1 MIEISEVLAAL
12 GTEEG
17 KVLLATYI
25 NLFLKSNYP
34 EQVNDETAME
44 SAMTAIVEGLSQC
57 TVPED
62 LDTRTFILGKLAIMI
77 QELEKQGESAAVEEI
92 PPRPLPNGSRYLNPE
107 EVNWL
112 LKYDPK
118 VKSAAEKGA
127 KGFRRQYPDK
137 CSYMSDDM
145 IIESILNM
153 LYKLNRRDPEII
165 SQLSAPPGPSF
176 FKQYEEG
183 TPEEIVIRYFESYS
197 GREENYKKPNTT
209 YSGSKTTTSM
219 YPSTSSRKADAEYQ
233 REKSKK
239 TGIII
244 IGAVVVLLAVI
255 VFNFVIMPALSGGF
269 MGGSKTVD
277 GVNYRIEN
285 GYIVLS
291 EKVDKND
298 IPADFEVP
306 GQIAG
311 KPVKEIKDALKYT
324 DIETL
329 TIGDGVEIIG
339 DNAFT
344 SCDDLKT
351 VSLPASITKIGTDA
365 FFSCD
370 SVETFTFRGTV
381 KQWESIDIADGAFAW
396 SSIRTVT
403 CSDGTVTLN

>member
-1 MIEISEVLAAL
+1 MIEKNEVLAAL
-12 GTEEG
+12 DTEEG
-17 KVLLATYI
+17 KVLIATYI
-25 NLFLKSNYP
+25 NLFLKVNYP

-44 SAMTAIVEGLSQC
+44 SAVTAIVEGLSQC
-57 TVPED
+57 TVPEH
-62 LDTRTFILGKLAIMI
+62 LDTRTFVLGKLAFSI
-77 QELEKQGESAAVEEI
+77 QELEKKAESTAVIEDI

-112 LKYDPK
+112 IKYDPE
-118 VKSAAEKGA
+118 VKESAKRFVKWYREKHG
-127 KGFRRQYPDK
+127 DS
-137 CSYMSDDM
+137 CSIMKDEAV
-145 IIESILNM
+145 IEVALDM
-153 LYKLNRRDPEII
+153 LYKLNRRDPSII

-183 TPEEIVIRYFESYS
+183 TPEEILIRYFDSHFGSDPGYD
-197 GREENYKKPNTT
+197 KP
-209 YSGSKTTTSM
+209 
-219 YPSTSSRKADAEYQ
+219 TSSPEVEAEYQ
-233 REKSKK
+233 RKKSKTIK
-239 TGIII
+239 II
-244 IGAVVVLLAVI
+244 VI
-255 VFNFVIMPALSGGF
+255 VAVLAILYSIFNFAILPALNGGF

-277 GVNYRIEN
+277 GVNYRTEN

-306 GQIAG
+306 GEIAG

-324 DIETL
+324 DIKTL
-329 TIGDGVEIIG
+329 TIGEGVEIIG

-344 SCDDLKT
+344 SCRDLKT
-351 VSLPASITKIGTDA
+351 VSLPASITKIGSDA

-370 SVETFTFRGTV
+370 NVESFTFRGTV

-403 CSDGTVTLN
+403 CSDGTVALD